1 LLVVDVIVSSCQYS
15 VYMAVQQK
23 RRRYTK
29 TRRARLEEETRRR
42 ITAATVELHREVG
55 PINTTI
61 SAIAERAGVQRLTV
75 YRHFPD
81 ERTLLGACSAHWRAG
96 HPAPDPSPWPAIA
109 DPEERLRTA
118 LAAFYA
124 YYASDEPMMAKIRR
138 DAEVMP
144 NLAATIADVRAYM
157 EAVVAILAAGWG
169 VRGRR
174 RALVRAALGHALEFE
189 TWRSLV
195 RRQELTPD
203 EAVELAAATVRAL
216 ARP

>member
-1 LLVVDVIVSSCQYS
+1 MVVQR
-15 VYMAVQQK
+15 K
-23 RRRYTK
+23 RAYTK
-29 TRRARLEEETRRR
+29 TRRAQLEAQTRQR

-55 PINTTI
+55 PASTTI

-144 NLAATIADVRAYM
+144 ALRATIADVAVYM
-157 EAVVAILAAGWG
+157 EAVVDILSAGWG

-174 RALVRAALGHALEFE
+174 RELLRAAIGHAVEFE

-195 RRQELTPD
+195 RRQGLSPER
-203 EAVELAAATVRAL
+203 AIELAAATVRTA
-216 ARP
+216 ATA

>member
-1 LLVVDVIVSSCQYS
+1 
-15 VYMAVQQK
+15 MRVQRK
-23 RRRYTK
+23 REYTK
-29 TRRARLEEETRRR
+29 TRRAQQEEETRRR
-42 ITAATVELHREVG
+42 ITEATVELHREVG
-55 PINTTI
+55 PARTTI
-61 SAIAERAGVQRLTV
+61 SAVAERAGVQRLTV

-81 ERTLLGACSAHWRAG
+81 ERTLLHACSSHWREG

-109 DPEERLRTA
+109 DPDERLRTA

-124 YYASDEPMMAKIRR
+124 YYASDESMMAKIRR

-144 NLAATIADVRAYM
+144 NLAAQVADVAQYM
-157 EAVVAILAAGWG
+157 AMVVEILAAGWG

-174 RALVRAALGHALEFE
+174 RALLLAAIGHALEFE

-195 RRQELTPD
+195 RRQGLEPAA
-203 EAVELAAATVRAL
+203 AVELAVSMARSV

>member
-1 LLVVDVIVSSCQYS
+1 
-15 VYMAVQQK
+15 MTVQRK
-23 RRRYTK
+23 RRPYTK
-29 TRRARLEEETRRR
+29 TRRAQLEQETRRR
-42 ITAATVELHREVG
+42 ITAATVDLHREVG
-55 PINTTI
+55 PARTTI
-61 SAIAERAGVQRLTV
+61 SAVAERAGVQRLTV

-138 DAEVMP
+138 DAEAMP
-144 NLAATIADVRAYM
+144 ALAETIADVRAYM
-157 EAVVAILAAGWG
+157 EMVVEILAGGWG

-174 RALVRAALGHALEFE
+174 RERVRAAIAHVLEFE
-189 TWRSLV
+189 TWRSLE
-195 RRQELTPD
+195 RRQGIPPARAE
-203 EAVELAAATVRAL
+203 ELALAMVAGAAGR
-216 ARP
+216 